1 MDINNAAILDEELEK
16 KESLRIELAG
26 LIDSKNYEGI
36 NSEAI
41 KERIDYLNKEIENNN
56 ELRSNYNLN
65 IQEENNRKFDTLLD
79 GILANNI
86 NTMRKD
92 ELN

>member
-1 MDINNAAILDEELEK
+1 MENYK
-16 KESLRIELAG
+16 KF
-26 LIDSKNYEGI
+26 
-36 NSEAI
+36 
-41 KERIDYLNKEIENNN
+41 EIENNN
-56 ELRSNYNLN
+56 ELRRNYNLN
-65 IQEENNRKFDTLLD
+65 IQEENNTKFDTLLD

>member
-1 MDINNAAILDEELEK
+1 MENYK
-16 KESLRIELAG
+16 KF
-26 LIDSKNYEGI
+26 
-36 NSEAI
+36 
-41 KERIDYLNKEIENNN
+41 EIENNN

>member
-1 MDINNAAILDEELEK
+1 MGNYK
-16 KESLRIELAG
+16 KF
-26 LIDSKNYEGI
+26 
-36 NSEAI
+36 
-41 KERIDYLNKEIENNN
+41 EIENNN
-56 ELRSNYNLN
+56 EFGSDYNFLN